1 MSSKTISFSVSKD
14 IPYNE
19 RLEHK
24 EEFVSRFDDY
34 EIVDVLVTPNEV
46 AYSIIEKNGSD
57 ETRCKAVTNDGDR
70 CKRMTSHESGYCYQH
85 R

>member
-19 RLEHK
+19 REEHRD
-24 EEFVSRFDDY
+24 EVLSEFDNY
-34 EIVDVLVTPNEV
+34 EIENVEVTPSEV
-46 AYSIIEKNGSD
+46 RYTVIEKEGKD
-57 ETRCKAVTNDGDR
+57 EVRCKAVTNDGDR